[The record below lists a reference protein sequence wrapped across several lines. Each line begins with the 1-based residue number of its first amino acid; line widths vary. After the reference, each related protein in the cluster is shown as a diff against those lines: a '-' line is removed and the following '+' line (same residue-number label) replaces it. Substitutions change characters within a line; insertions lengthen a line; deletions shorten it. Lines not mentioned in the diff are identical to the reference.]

1 MHRTAADDAI
11 SSNGLMPLGG
21 LGLSLFVGYF
31 WGRDNVLA
39 ALTNNG
45 VLRNTHGAVLLL
57 WLCRTLTPVFIL
69 LVLCNGLGLLR

>member
-1 MHRTAADDAI
+1 M
-11 SSNGLMPLGG
+11 
-21 LGLSLFVGYF
+21 SLFVGYF

-45 VLRNTHGAVLLL
+45 ALRNTHGAVLLL